1 MPARTHWIKIR
12 PMIPIPPRPATE
24 QCHEMLQAGLDLL
37 DQGITVFDADLRLV
51 AWNKPFLRLL
61 DFPDE
66 LAVVGMPFERFIRY
80 NAERGEY
87 GPGDREIQIAERVA
101 AAATFAQHVTERQR
115 PNGRVL
121 LLRGEPLPHKGFVTL
136 YSDIT
141 EQRYIEN
148 LAEHQNIQLEERV
161 RRRTA
166 QLENANANLTRANNE
181 NSRIAAALRRSEE
194 RLRLINDNIP
204 ILIGYFDKD
213 EIYRYANKGYSD
225 WYGLPEGAVT
235 DRAVLDVIGPQV
247 YGQVREFVQKA
258 LTGQQVSYE
267 YQMDRNGQT
276 VFARSTLV
284 PEINAEGETLGCFVF
299 SHEIT
304 EQRRMQ
310 AALIQAQKMEAI
322 GQLTGGLAHDFNNLL
337 TVIIGNLAALQDQ
350 RPDDALVNEF
360 IEPALQSA
368 RRGAQLIKRLLT
380 FSRQQPLAP
389 QTTEIGRLVTDL
401 ARLVRRSLPESIT
414 ISTDLGGNS
423 LHALVDPA
431 QLESA
436 LLNFALNARD
446 AMPAGGYL
454 HMATRTTE
462 LADTEAKGFDVAPG
476 RYAVIEV
483 SDNGCGMDAATLSRV
498 YEPFFTTKRFG
509 LGSGLGL
516 SMAYGFARQSG
527 GGICI
532 QSQPGQGTTVIMV
545 LPLTTNEP
553 DAGQPEEDVP
563 ACQSG
568 ELVLLV
574 EDEPSVR
581 RVVRQQLIDIGHPV
595 IEAEDGVQALE
606 MIAHIP
612 DIGILVSDIIMPGS
626 LNGHQLAE
634 KALALSPRIRIVL
647 MSGYTDEEASAGISG
662 LPILA
667 KPFDRQDLSLALQG
681 TYRSRK

>member
-1 MPARTHWIKIR
+1 
-12 PMIPIPPRPATE
+12 MIPIPTRPATE

-225 WYGLPEGAVT
+225 WYGLPVDAVT
-235 DRAVLDVIGPQV
+235 DRAVPEVIGPQV

-258 LTGQQVSYE
+258 LTGQQVTYE
-267 YQMDRNGQT
+267 YEMDRAGQT

-284 PEINAEGETLGCFVF
+284 PEINADGETLGCFVF

-310 AALIQAQKMEAI
+310 AALVQAQKMEAV

-350 RPDDALVNEF
+350 RPDDAGVNEF
-360 IEPALQSA
+360 VEPALQSA

-389 QTTEIGRLVTDL
+389 QATDIGRLVTDL

-414 ISTDLGGNS
+414 VSTDLGGNA

-436 LLNFALNARD
+436 LLNFALNSRD
-446 AMPAGGYL
+446 AMPDGGYL
-454 HMATRTTE
+454 HIATRTIE
-462 LADTEAKGFDVAPG
+462 LDDARAREFDVPPG
-476 RYAVIEV
+476 RYALIEV

-509 LGSGLGL
+509 LGSGLGMA
-516 SMAYGFARQSG
+516 MAYGFARQSG

-532 QSQPGQGTTVIMV
+532 QSQPGQGTTVITV
-545 LPLTTNEP
+545 LPLTTHVADTDLP
-553 DAGQPEEDVP
+553 DEAIAPSQT
-563 ACQSG
+563 G
-568 ELVLLV
+568 ELALLV
-574 EDEPSVR
+574 EDEPNVR
-581 RVVRQQLIDIGHPV
+581 RVVRQQLIDLGHPV
-595 IEAEDGVQALE
+595 IEAEDGAQALE
-606 MIAHIP
+606 MIRHIP
-612 DIGILVSDIIMPGS
+612 DIGILLSDIIMPGS

-634 KALALSPRIRIVL
+634 QARTLKPGIRVVL
-647 MSGYTDEEASAGISG
+647 MSGYADEDGTTRNSG
-662 LPILA
+662 TPVLA
-667 KPFDRQDLSLALQG
+667 KPFDRQALSRTLQD
-681 TYRSRK
+681 TYKSPQ